1 MLAYPERGRAGR
13 AASARCPGS
22 SRLAGRL
29 GAEWEDKPEELF
41 GPAEMLHSTYR
52 LLRDEVLEST
62 MRVGGRLGELRLDT
76 DLDVS
81 HAIVRYLELLKLAAL
96 IERPEGQSLAE
107 AIRDVNA
114 RILQAVTAEQ
124 REILTS
130 SALDDFLLDA
140 ERDVRRRAQA
150 IASRDEPSLEPFLP
164 KRGDGVLL
172 SASDIDTYRTCPL
185 KYKFARVFRIPQEP
199 TIHQRFGILVHQV
212 LERFHAREEAASGT
226 LPQLLGLLDA
236 GWRRRGLRRQ
246 RGGAPAPRQGRG
258 RAGALLGALPL
269 RGREAGVV

>member
-1 MLAYPERGRAGR
+1 M
-13 AASARCPGS
+13 
-22 SRLAGRL
+22 
-29 GAEWEDKPEELF
+29 
-41 GPAEMLHSTYR
+41 
-52 LLRDEVLEST
+52 
-62 MRVGGRLGELRLDT
+62 
-76 DLDVS
+76 
-81 HAIVRYLELLKLAAL
+81 
-96 IERPEGQSLAE
+96 AE

-212 LERFHAREEAASGT
+212 LERFHARERASGT

-236 GWRRRGLRRQ
+236 GWRRAALGTPRRSASSAA
-246 RGGAPAPRQGRG
+246 RPRPHWSATGIASAPRSRSRCGSSARSRSSSARTCCEG
-258 RAGALLGALPL
+258 GWTGLTGCRTGSTS
-269 RGREAGVV
+269 